1 MRTDVTTE
9 RATVNVQSVVLFN
22 KCYSKCYTPSI
33 NCKYVSYM
41 HEYGPGAM
49 GAARAAPRCHYSV
62 IEHAPTVSARELA
75 TGRRRQILDVTR
87 IQCYVLTS
95 KVNINE

>member
-49 GAARAAPRCHYSV
+49 GAARRGPAMSLLCDR
-62 IEHAPTVSARELA
+62 ARADCIRAELA

-87 IQCYVLTS
+87 IQSYVLTS

>member
-49 GAARAAPRCHYSV
+49 GAARRGPAMSLLCDRARADCIRAGARDRSPPTDPRRYTD
-62 IEHAPTVSARELA
+62 TVLCAN
-75 TGRRRQILDVTR
+75 IK
-87 IQCYVLTS
+87 S
-95 KVNINE
+95 KYK